1 MRHFRAYIG
10 LIGLMVACSQSTI
23 HKPPTTNEIRGV
35 WITNIDSEVMFSPE
49 ALREGMAYL
58 ADRGFNVVFPVVWN
72 EGYTL
77 YPSEVMARSFGE
89 AYRIDTVFAQA
100 GWDPL
105 AQLII
110 EAHKHGMEVMPWFE
124 FGFSSSYNAGGGHIL
139 AQKPDWAAKDRDGR
153 LLKKNGFEWMNPN
166 HPDVQQLMLDLIEEV
181 IRLYDI
187 DGIQGDDRLPA
198 NPSEGGYDDLT
209 RRLYREETGLD
220 VPDDPRET
228 RFLRWKSDKL
238 SDFGGRLYRLV
249 KDLDPELIVSLSP
262 SVYPWSKDEYLQDY
276 PEWIRRR
283 QVDIL
288 HPQVYRYEID
298 RYKQTADDV
307 ALYSGLTDG
316 SNTTTLV
323 APGILIKSGRNYNGP
338 AYVREAMAHNR
349 SLGMH
354 GDVFFFYEGLREE
367 NQNLGD
373 TLKATFYAEP
383 AGLPYRKGEPRR
395 FAALELSDETLRA
408 PQTGRYGVYRIEN
421 GFTVRTGTL
430 DLKRGDRINPTNHG
444 ATPASP
450 IWIIIDRHTI
460 SRP

>member
-1 MRHFRAYIG
+1 MRLTTILLASLLATSACQRATPD
-10 LIGLMVACSQSTI
+10 S
-23 HKPPTTNEIRGV
+23 PRDNEIRGV

-77 YPSEVMARSFGE
+77 YPSEVMARTFGE

-139 AQKPDWAAKDRDGR
+139 TQKPEWAAKDRDGN
-153 LLKKNGFEWMNPN
+153 LLKKNNFEWMNPN
-166 HPDVQQLMLDLIEEV
+166 HPEVRQLMLDLIEEV

-187 DGIQGDDRLPA
+187 DGVQGDDRLPA

-209 RRLYREETGLD
+209 RALYLQETGRS
-220 VPDDPRET
+220 VPDDSREPH
-228 RFLRWKSDKL
+228 FLQWKSDKL
-238 SDFGGRLYRLV
+238 SDFGGDLYRLV
-249 KDLDPELIVSLSP
+249 KGLDPELIVSLSP

-276 PEWIRRR
+276 PEWIRRK

-288 HPQVYRYEID
+288 HPQAYRYEIG
-298 RYKQTADDV
+298 RYKETADEV

-323 APGILIKSGRNYNGP
+323 APGILIKSGRKYNGP

-354 GDVFFFYEGLREE
+354 GDVFFFYEGLRDE

-383 AGLPYRKGEPRR
+383 AGLPYRTGEPRR
-395 FAALELSDETLRA
+395 FPALELTDETLQA
-408 PQTGRYGVYRIEN
+408 PQSGRYGVYRIEN
-421 GFTVRTGTL
+421 GFNVRTGTVE
-430 DLKRGDRINPTNHG
+430 LKQGERIRPADHG
-444 ATPASP
+444 ATADAPV
-450 IWIIIDRHTI
+450 WILIDRHNPT
-460 SRP
+460 RP